1 VDKSAS
7 FCDSATP
14 RRSTLAGMGTE
25 VAVPLFGPLIVIG
38 VLVLLYVAIRGHK
51 SSVDESPTLGLGRS
65 RIALG
70 YLGAIVGLVA
80 YSCVDTVEI
89 SRIKVARGDVT
100 DMEAAHFFFGWFLN
114 IFCLSTPFMILLM
127 SALGLPLLSALRRIR
142 FASLIGA
149 LLTSQIVAAFFT
161 WLFLSPYT
169 EWCRLHE
176 LLCFQ
181 SANKS
186 NAILAGMLTL
196 GFALGARLP
205 WLYSAAMPANNRL
218 E

>member
-1 VDKSAS
+1 
-7 FCDSATP
+7 
-14 RRSTLAGMGTE
+14 MGTE
-25 VAVPLFGPLIVIG
+25 IAVPLFGPLIVIG
-38 VLVLLYVAIRGHK
+38 VIILLYVAIRWR
-51 SSVDESPTLGLGRS
+51 ESPVNKSPMFGVGRS

-70 YLGAIVGLVA
+70 YLGAIAGLVA
-80 YSCVDTVEI
+80 YSYIDTTEI

-100 DMEAAHFFFGWFLN
+100 ATEAAHFFFGWFLN

-142 FASLIGA
+142 FASLVGA
-149 LLTSQIVAAFFT
+149 MMLGQIVAAFFT

-169 EWCRLHE
+169 EWCHSHE

-186 NAILAGMLTL
+186 NAILASMLTA

-205 WLYSAAMPANNRL
+205 WLYSAAMPVKNRL
-218 E
+218 EQSRD

>member
-1 VDKSAS
+1 
-7 FCDSATP
+7 
-14 RRSTLAGMGTE
+14 MGTE
-25 VAVPLFGPLIVIG
+25 IAVPLFGPLIVIG
-38 VLVLLYVAIRGHK
+38 VIILLYVAIRWRKVPINK
-51 SSVDESPTLGLGRS
+51 SPMFGLGRS

-70 YLGAIVGLVA
+70 YLGAIAGLVA
-80 YSCVDTVEI
+80 YSYIDTTEI

-100 DMEAAHFFFGWFLN
+100 ATEAAHFFFGWFLN

-142 FASLIGA
+142 FASLVGA
-149 LLTSQIVAAFFT
+149 MMLGQIVAAFFT

-169 EWCRLHE
+169 EWCHSHE

-186 NAILAGMLTL
+186 NAILASMLTA

-205 WLYSAAMPANNRL
+205 WLYGSAMPVKNRL
-218 E
+218 ERSRD

>member
-1 VDKSAS
+1 
-7 FCDSATP
+7 
-14 RRSTLAGMGTE
+14 MGTE

-38 VLVLLYVAIRGHK
+38 VIILLYVAIRWRKLPFNK
-51 SSVDESPTLGLGRS
+51 SAMLGLGRS

-70 YLGAIVGLVA
+70 FLGAIAGLVA
-80 YSCVDTVEI
+80 YSYIDTTEI

-100 DMEAAHFFFGWFLN
+100 AAGAAHFFFGWFLN

-127 SALGLPLLSALRRIR
+127 SAVGLPLLSALRRIR

-149 LLTSQIVAAFFT
+149 LISGQIAAAFFT

-169 EWCRLHE
+169 EWCRSHE

-186 NAILAGMLTL
+186 NAILASMLTA

-205 WLYSAAMPANNRL
+205 WLYSAAMPAKNRL
-218 E
+218 EKSQV

>member
-1 VDKSAS
+1 
-7 FCDSATP
+7 
-14 RRSTLAGMGTE
+14 MGTE
-25 VAVPLFGPLIVIG
+25 IAVPLFGPLIGIG
-38 VLVLLYVAIRGHK
+38 LIVLLYVAIVGRK
-51 SSVDESPTLGLGRS
+51 VSINKLPTRGLGRR

-70 YLGAIVGLVA
+70 YLGAIAALAA
-80 YSCVDTVEI
+80 YSYIDTTEI

-100 DMEAAHFFFGWFLN
+100 TTEAAQFFFGWFLN

-142 FASLIGA
+142 FASMVGVMM
-149 LLTSQIVAAFFT
+149 SGQIVAAFLT

-169 EWCRLHE
+169 EWCRSHE

-181 SANKS
+181 AANKS
-186 NAILAGMLTL
+186 NALLASMLTA

-205 WLYSAAMPANNRL
+205 WLYSAVLPANDRL
-218 E
+218 ERKSDS